1 MDFNKKNIW
10 IVTDGSQGMISQVNG
25 LAQQLS
31 SRIFNIK
38 TNLIFPWSILQPGF
52 LPIYQWIFKNKI
64 DFNNKPHIV
73 ISCGRKSVYFS
84 LYLKKLF
91 MKKIITIHIQNPK
104 INFNKFDFIISPNHD
119 NIKGANVIKSIGAI
133 HQFTK
138 KIIESKKNYYLSVPK
153 NNLIS
158 FIIGGNNRHYK
169 FTKESILDLIN
180 KIKHL
185 KKRYSKFNFLVISSR
200 RTGLDII
207 RFMKEKLDK
216 IAHIWNGVDENPYIF
231 ALNNSMFFVVTS
243 DSTSMISE
251 CAFTGKPIFV
261 FHLPFKRLSK
271 RIKNFHYEFE
281 NLKITKKFLD
291 HVDLN
296 PWQYETLDEAKR
308 ISGIIKERIIK
319 GFNESR

>member
-1 MDFNKKNIW
+1 
-10 IVTDGSQGMISQVNG
+10 
-25 LAQQLS
+25 
-31 SRIFNIK
+31 
-38 TNLIFPWSILQPGF
+38 
-52 LPIYQWIFKNKI
+52 
-64 DFNNKPHIV
+64 
-73 ISCGRKSVYFS
+73 
-84 LYLKKLF
+84 
-91 MKKIITIHIQNPK
+91 MKKIVTIHIQNPK

-119 NIKGANVIKSIGAI
+119 NIKGVNVIKSIGAI

-138 KIIESKKNYYLSVPK
+138 KMIESKKNSYLYVPK

-185 KKRYSKFNFLVISSR
+185 KKRYSKFNFLIISSR

-207 RFMKEKLDK
+207 RFMKEKLDR

-231 ALNNSMFFVVTS
+231 ALNNSKFFIVTS

-261 FHLPFKRLSK
+261 FHLPFKRFSK
-271 RIKNFHYEFE
+271 RIENFHHEFE

-291 HVDLN
+291 NVDLN

-319 GFNESR
+319 GLNESR

>member
-1 MDFNKKNIW
+1 
-10 IVTDGSQGMISQVNG
+10 MISQVNG

-31 SRIFNIK
+31 KRIFNIK
-38 TNLIFPWSILQPGF
+38 TDLIFPWSILQPGF
-52 LPIYQWIFKNKI
+52 LPVYRWIFKNKM
-64 DFNNKPHIV
+64 DFNNMPHIV
-73 ISCGRKSVYFS
+73 ISCGRKSIYFS

-119 NIKGANVIKSIGAI
+119 NIKGANVIRSIGAI
-133 HQFTK
+133 HQFSK
-138 KIIESKKNYYLSVPK
+138 KMIESKKNSYLSVPK

-169 FTKESILDLIN
+169 FSKESMLDLIN
-180 KIKHL
+180 KIKLL

-200 RTGLDII
+200 RTSLDII
-207 RFMKEKLDK
+207 KFMKEKLNK

-231 ALNNSMFFVVTS
+231 ALNNSIFFVVTS

-271 RIKNFHYEFE
+271 RIENFHYEFE